1 MICIFPAQLI
11 EFMTAVTKL
20 VVLVAGFG
28 ALAFASCCDSGAQ
41 SAPDPAPIE
50 VPQK

>member
-1 MICIFPAQLI
+1 MLCNLPTQLN
-11 EFMTAVTKL
+11 EFMTVVTKL